1 MHLSAHL
8 ARRFAMDNP
17 STGSGPAKGAR
28 LSYLDNI
35 RSLVIFLVVVMH
47 SNVTYSGMGGWYYKE
62 GNERLL
68 DMPSRLVFGLYGSFT
83 QAWFMGLLFFL
94 AAFFAARSLAKRG
107 TGVFLRER
115 LFRLGLPLLAYMFVI
130 EPIIRYFIMD
140 YDGIRERFPFA
151 LAYLGYL
158 RSFMWVESTGPLWFA
173 EALLIF
179 SAIYA
184 AFRAVKPA
192 KGMRSAA
199 PRTLSIALVIAAT
212 GLAAFSIRLFQ
223 PLGTS
228 VANLQL
234 GYFASYIALF
244 LLGIH
249 AGERDWLL
257 SFPEKAGLRWFGWS
271 LGLGIASWMVLMS
284 AGGAARGGVNF
295 GGGMNWQSF
304 AYAFW
309 EAFVA
314 VGMSVGLIAFF
325 KHYLNN
331 ENRIT
336 RLLADNNFGV
346 YMFHAPVLI
355 LVSLALKS
363 WVAPMMAKHLVVAPT
378 AFLLTLAL
386 SALVFR
392 RIPGFRSVLR

>member
-1 MHLSAHL
+1 
-8 ARRFAMDNP
+8 MD
-17 STGSGPAKGAR
+17 SSRASEAKGR
-28 LSYLDNI
+28 RMSYLDNV

-47 SNVTYSGMGGWYYKE
+47 SNVTYSGFGGWYYKE
-62 GNERLL
+62 GDERLL
-68 DMPSRLVFGLYGSFT
+68 DLPSRILFGLYGSFT

-107 TGVFLRER
+107 AGAFLRER
-115 LFRLGLPLLAYMFVI
+115 LFRLGLPLLIYVFVI
-130 EPIIRYFIMD
+130 DPFIGYFIMD
-140 YDGIRERFPFA
+140 YDGVRERYA
-151 LAYLGYL
+151 LGQAFLGYL
-158 RSFMWVESTGPLWFA
+158 ASFRWLGSTGPLWFV
-173 EALLIF
+173 EALLVL
-179 SAIYA
+179 SVIYA
-184 AFRAVKPA
+184 LVRRILPA
-192 KGMRSAA
+192 AKKEGSA
-199 PRTLSIALVIAAT
+199 PRTGTIALVIAAT

-249 AGERDWLL
+249 AGERGWLL
-257 SFPEKAGLRWFGWS
+257 SFPEKAGLRWFGWT
-271 LGLGIASWMVLMS
+271 LGLGIPLWAVLMVT
-284 AGGAARGGVNF
+284 GGAAKGGINF

-309 EAFVA
+309 EAAVA
-314 VGMSVGLIAFF
+314 IGFSLGLVAFF
-325 KHYLNN
+325 RRFLNQD
-331 ENRIT
+331 NRVT

-355 LVSLALKS
+355 CVSLALRH
-363 WVAPMMAKHLVVAPT
+363 WIAPMLVKHVAVAPT

-386 SALVFR
+386 SALVLK
-392 RIPGFRSVLR
+392 RIPGLRSVLK